1 MSPDSVPLSAPADPG
16 IPTAPGTGEV
26 LRPSAAVPAGVIVL
40 GSACLA
46 LRPLWGGAPW
56 LAGTVVLFGL
66 FLLLQALLLRLEFN
80 GDSLLVWRRAT
91 LIRRFPYAAW
101 LGWRLFWPLL
111 PVLFYFREERSIHL
125 LPVLFDPAGLQRQ
138 LRQHLAACAPAAAPP
153 G

>member
-1 MSPDSVPLSAPADPG
+1 MSTHPTPTPAAPDPG
-16 IPTAPGTGEV
+16 MPTAPGAGEV
-26 LRPSAAVPAGVIVL
+26 LRPSAAVPSGVIVL
-40 GSACLA
+40 GGACLA

-56 LAGTVVLFGL
+56 LAAGVALFGL
-66 FLLLQALLLRLEFN
+66 FLLLQALLLRLEFT

-101 LGWRLFWPLL
+101 LGWRLFWPGL

-125 LPVLFDPAGLQRQ
+125 LPVLFDAAGLQRQ
-138 LRQHLAACAPAAAPP
+138 LRQHLAACAPDAAPP